1 MNVANLGSFTLADW
15 LQQWLDV
22 GVGEPAY
29 RQLYRLIRRAIL
41 DGHLARGTRLP
52 SSRSLAAELSIARN
66 TVLQV
71 YEQLELEGYVDA
83 TIGRG
88 TFVADI
94 SQDLFDEPIGA
105 PDSAPEKPCE
115 KPRHDLSPRG
125 RAPIGS
131 MGSSRRPDR
140 KRAVE

>member
-71 YEQLELEGYVDA
+71 YEQLD
-83 TIGRG
+83 R
-88 TFVADI
+88 
-94 SQDLFDEPIGA
+94 
-105 PDSAPEKPCE
+105 SAERRVGKGCV
-115 KPRHDLSPRG
+115 RTCRYRLSPYN
-125 RAPIGS
+125 
-131 MGSSRRPDR
+131 
-140 KRAVE
+140 